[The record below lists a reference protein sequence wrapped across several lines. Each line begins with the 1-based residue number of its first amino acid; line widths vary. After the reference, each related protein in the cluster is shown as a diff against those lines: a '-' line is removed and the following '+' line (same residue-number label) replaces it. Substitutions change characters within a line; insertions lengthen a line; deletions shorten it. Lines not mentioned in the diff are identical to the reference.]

1 MADIGNFSYLF
12 PYKNSDSNSCYVLL
26 SLIGRFKNYGVSII
40 ELCPKRLQTFMGIVD
55 FLSIFTKRSQ
65 FFYI

>member
-12 PYKNSDSNSCYVLL
+12 PYKNSDSNSCYFLL
-26 SLIGRFKNYGVSII
+26 NQIRRFKNYGASVI

-55 FLSIFTKRSQ
+55 FLSIFTKRAQ